1 MSNIMIRSFG
11 NKWRLYIVTLDS
23 GSSVRPESPLLML
36 GLYSSEVTH
45 TDSADCNAPSG
56 KFMTGAPFPDMD

>member
-11 NKWRLYIVTLDS
+11 NKWPVYIVDS

-36 GLYSSEVTH
+36 GLYLSEVAH

-56 KFMTGAPFPDMD
+56 KFITGAPFPDMD